1 MKKNKQTFWLLIA
14 EVFIILIGG
23 LVLFSAEGISI
34 EVETI
39 ARLKGF
45 GMGLII
51 SAVTVNVFV
60 LVIMN
65 GD

>member
-23 LVLFSAEGISI
+23 LVLFAAEGISS

-45 GMGLII
+45 GMGLVI
-51 SAVTVNVFV
+51 SAVTINVFV

-65 GD
+65 NE

>member
-1 MKKNKQTFWLLIA
+1 MKKNKQAFWLLIA
-14 EVFIILIGG
+14 EVFMVLIGG
-23 LVLFSAEGISI
+23 LVLFSAEGISN
-34 EVETI
+34 EVETVSI
-39 ARLKGF
+39 LKGF

-51 SAVTVNVFV
+51 SAVTINVFV